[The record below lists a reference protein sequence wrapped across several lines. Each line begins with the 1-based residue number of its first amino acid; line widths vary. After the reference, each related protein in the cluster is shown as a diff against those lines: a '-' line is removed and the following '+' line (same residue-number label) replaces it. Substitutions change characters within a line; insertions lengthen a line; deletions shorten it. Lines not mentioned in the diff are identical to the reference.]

1 MFNKEIMT
9 LSEDFLREDLQNNY
23 DLRTLTLNISDLIHI
38 FSDCTKKE
46 SRVCINMASYLF
58 LIGDL

>member
-1 MFNKEIMT
+1 MS
-9 LSEDFLREDLQNNY
+9 LSENVFLRNDLKDNY
-23 DLRTLTLNISDLIHI
+23 DQRQALTMNISDLIHS
-38 FSDCTKKE
+38 FSVCTKKP